1 MDLWEVTK
9 FFPVTTSFVWRFCFS
24 LRTSYKKLIWCTNN
38 PNFHVCNFR
47 KRWSFIWRCF
57 FSLWVSSV
65 QINMVFKSSHSSMF
79 YKIVFPKVNKSEYI
93 ACPIYQFCWQYA
105 IILVWKTW
113 CTNISM
119 KNMIKCIK
127 SVKLLNVKSFKCNGN
142 YMTLLST
149 GL

>member
-24 LRTSYKKLIWCTNN
+24 LRTSVPTTQISMFVIFVSAEVL
-38 PNFHVCNFR
+38 FDGV
-47 KRWSFIWRCF
+47 

-127 SVKLLNVKSFKCNGN
+127 SVKLLSVTSFKCNGN